1 MKKVYQLIGIIGL
14 ISILLSPHIIVIA
27 QEESVIFIPEENQ
40 VDVNLRAKAKSGEK
54 LTKEEFEQLQKLIK
68 NGKSTKSTEVSSY
81 QLKEDEI
88 PTKEQIDKIQKNQ
101 STQQSYQSQLESGG
115 FKVGSLGNCMD
126 TYKFGSIKID
136 ITQDKNKYEPGD
148 IIQLKGKIKNDNAYP
163 VTGLTVAARLVKNIP
178 NANDQAYTT
187 TLDEFIIAKDVT
199 IKGNGLIDVK
209 QLYNLNLQSPKG
221 EYELLFFAYQQDRF
235 TLSGLPFTDDVV
247 GYKVKF
253 DVGGGNTEQV
263 YLDQTRTTVGEKK
276 HINHG
281 FFTNHTKD
289 EKIQVKI
296 PLKNI
301 TDKVQ
306 DIELTSQ
313 LYSWDG
319 LRKESLQKEE
329 KEIIKVPAKGEVL
342 ITRTIEKAE
351 LPVYYLK
358 FTATQA
364 GNIAPAQ
371 KYTSISSIRFSVPDN
386 QLVRFNWVGLNS
398 FPQGDKVVT
407 CIHNTSNGT
416 VNDIEVETKVL
427 NSKGKEITK
436 SLYKGAITG
445 QIDAIIADLPKNKT
459 YNKLTVVSTIK
470 DGSGNIIDSVN
481 IPYDCQAIDAIT
493 CGKESVLDGI
503 AGTILGILGL
513 IVIVLGVIYAIYL
526 QRKTILKSIK
536 K

>member
-1 MKKVYQLIGIIGL
+1 MKKQYKILGILITIG
-14 ISILLSPHIIVIA
+14 ILLSPHIIVIA
-27 QEESVIFIPEENQ
+27 QEESSIFIPEENQ
-40 VDVNLRAKAKSGEK
+40 ADLDLRAKAKSGEK

-68 NGKSTKSTEVSSY
+68 NGKSTEVSSW

-101 STQQSYQSQLESGG
+101 STQQAYTYKSQLETAGV
-115 FKVGSLGNCMD
+115 KIGSLGNCMD
-126 TYKFGSIKID
+126 TYKFGSIKIN
-136 ITQDKNKYEPGD
+136 ITQDQQKYNPGD
-148 IIQLKGKIKNDNAYP
+148 IIQLKGAIKNENVYP
-163 VTGLTVAARLVKNIP
+163 VTGLTISARLVKNIP
-178 NANDQAYTT
+178 NSNDQAFST
-187 TLDEFIIAKDVT
+187 TLDEFIIAKDIA
-199 IKGNGLIDVK
+199 IKGNSSIDIK

-253 DVGGGNTEQV
+253 DVGGDNTEQV
-263 YLDQTRTTVGEKK
+263 YLDQTRTTVGDKK

-281 FFTNHTKD
+281 FSTNHNKD
-289 EKIQVKI
+289 EKIQIKI

-329 KEIIKVPAKGEVL
+329 KEIIKVPAKGEAL
-342 ITRTIEKAE
+342 ITRTVEKAE

-371 KYTSISSIRFSVPDN
+371 KYTSISNIRFSVPDN

-445 QIDAIIADLPKNKT
+445 EIDAIIADLPKNKT

-481 IPYDCQAIDAIT
+481 IPYDCQAIDASA
-493 CGKESVLDGI
+493 CGKENVSNENIINILI
-503 AGTILGILGL
+503 ILGIIAIILGS
-513 IVIVLGVIYAIYL
+513 GYAVYIK
-526 QRKTILKSIK
+526 RETITKLIK